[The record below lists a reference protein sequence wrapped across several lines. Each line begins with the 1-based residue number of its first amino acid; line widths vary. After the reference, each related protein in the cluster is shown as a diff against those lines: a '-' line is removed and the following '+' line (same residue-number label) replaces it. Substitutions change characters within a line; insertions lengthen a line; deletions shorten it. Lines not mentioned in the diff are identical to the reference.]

1 MAGLP
6 ALLPLL
12 PLGTGSALLAA
23 ALPLSAPVPLHP
35 IARRVPLS
43 APPPAPLPASAPAA
57 RATPGSDD
65 SPLSLPRQASGDA
78 LRING
83 LRQQAR
89 WQIEAGELWLPL
101 EVLEGQLGV
110 NRRRDSDG
118 ALVLEWYGE
127 QLVVPDGR
135 QRSLDDEVAV
145 PVLALLRALGV
156 DTRVRGPL
164 LELDLPARTLLGIR
178 SRDLGSG
185 ARRVVLDLAGPSLLR
200 SGDGRLLLGASATA
214 LQQQQ
219 LAELGLAPQ
228 QQGGWLSLQADGQ
241 RLSLAG
247 PWRLVLDLPG
257 GTRAGSGDAAT
268 ADPNGTGPRPL
279 GADPRL
285 AQLMGQGL
293 AIERR
298 VVPGSSGAVL
308 IHSVRLDPATV
319 PLDLRPLNRPDG
331 MQGLSSLSQ
340 LARGEAALIAI
351 NGGYFNRVN
360 RLPLGALRDGG
371 EWLSGPILNRG
382 AIGWQAGALP
392 SFGRLS
398 LEESVEDNQGR
409 RWPLTSLNSGYVQK
423 GVARY
428 TSAWGRSYTPI
439 SGQEMAVLLRA
450 GQVVQRYEPGSLAG
464 GVALRPGE
472 DLLVARG
479 GLLLPW
485 QPGDT
490 LQLRSR
496 PSHPL
501 GFSPYVIGGGP
512 LLLQGGQ
519 LVLNG
524 SAEGFSPGFLG
535 QGAPRSV
542 IASDGRQLWLLTLQ
556 GMGSAG
562 PTLMETALL
571 LQNQGLRDALNL
583 DGGSSTGLVL
593 GQDQA
598 VKGRGVAAAVH
609 NGLGLVPRGGLSSA
623 GSTPAL
629 GELLAG
635 P

>member
-12 PLGTGSALLAA
+12 PLGAGSTLLAA
-23 ALPLSAPVPLHP
+23 VLPLTAPPPLSAP
-35 IARRVPLS
+35 AER
-43 APPPAPLPASAPAA
+43 PALGRPSASAS
-57 RATPGSDD
+57 PG
-65 SPLSLPRQASGDA
+65 LPRQAAGDA
-78 LRING
+78 LQING

-89 WQIEAGELWLPL
+89 WQIEGGELWLPL

-110 NRRRDSDG
+110 TRRAAADG
-118 ALVLEWYGE
+118 GLALEWYGE
-127 QLVVPDGR
+127 RLVLTPGR
-135 QRSLDDEVAV
+135 ERSLADEVAV
-145 PVLALLRALGV
+145 PALGLLQPLGV
-156 DTRVRGPL
+156 TAAVRGRL
-164 LELDLPARTLLGIR
+164 LELSLPARPLLGIR

-185 ARRVVLDLAGPSLLR
+185 GRRVVFDLASPSLLR
-200 SGDGRLLLGASATA
+200 SGDGQLLLGADSSA
-214 LQQQQ
+214 LQRRQ
-219 LAELGLAPQ
+219 LAELGLAPR
-228 QQGGWLSLQADGQ
+228 QQGAWLALQAEGQ

-247 PWRLVLDLPG
+247 PWRLVLDLPA
-257 GTRAGSGDAAT
+257 RAGGGSPTA
-268 ADPNGTGPRPL
+268 ADPNGTANRPL
-279 GADPRL
+279 GSDPRL

-298 VVPGSSGAVL
+298 VASSGSGRVL
-308 IHSVRLDPATV
+308 IHSVRLDPAGV
-319 PLDLRPLNRPDG
+319 PLELRPLNRPDG

-360 RLPLGALRDGG
+360 RLPLGAVRDGG
-371 EWLSGPILNRG
+371 VWLSGPILNRG
-382 AIGWQAGALP
+382 AIGWQPGALP

-398 LEESVEDNQGR
+398 LEESVVDRQGQ

-423 GVARY
+423 GLARY

-439 SGQEMAVLLRA
+439 SGQEMAVLLRD
-450 GQVVQRYEPGSLAG
+450 GRVQQRYEPGSLAG
-464 GVALRPGE
+464 GVPLRPGE
-472 DLLVARG
+472 ELLVARG

-485 QPGDT
+485 QPGEA
-490 LQLRSR
+490 LQVRSR

-501 GFSPYVIGGGP
+501 GFNPFVMGGGP
-512 LLLQGGQ
+512 LLLQNGQ

-524 SAEGFSPGFLG
+524 TAEGFSAGFLG
-535 QGAPRSV
+535 QGAPRTV

-556 GMGSAG
+556 GVGDAG
-562 PTLMETALL
+562 PTLLETALL
-571 LQNQGLRDALNL
+571 LQQQGLRDALNL

-593 GQDQA
+593 GQEHT

-609 NGLGLVPRGGLSSA
+609 NGLGLVPRGERIGA
-623 GSTPAL
+623 GAGG

>member
-12 PLGTGSALLAA
+12 PLGAGSALLAA
-23 ALPLSAPVPLHP
+23 S
-35 IARRVPLS
+35 IPLS
-43 APPPAPLPASAPAA
+43 APPPAPLPAAAPLASQGRPSGGA
-57 RATPGSDD
+57 SLA
-65 SPLSLPRQASGDA
+65 LPRQAAGDA

-110 NRRRDSDG
+110 NRRADAAG
-118 ALVLEWYGE
+118 GMILEWYG
-127 QLVVPDGR
+127 QRLVVPAGR
-135 QRSLDDEVAV
+135 ERSLADEVAV
-145 PVLALLRALGV
+145 PALGLLQPLGV
-156 DTRVRGPL
+156 AIAARGTA
-164 LELDLPARTLLGIR
+164 LELTLPPQPLLGIR
-178 SRDLGSG
+178 SRNLGSG
-185 ARRVVLDLAGPSLLR
+185 GRRVVFDLAGPSLLR
-200 SGDGRLLLGASATA
+200 SGDGQVLVGTSANP
-214 LQQQQ
+214 LQRQQ
-219 LAELGLAPQ
+219 LAELGLAPR
-228 QQGGWLSLQADGQ
+228 QQGDWLALQADGQ
-241 RLSLAG
+241 RLTLDG

-257 GTRAGSGDAAT
+257 GGSAPGASPDTAT
-268 ADPNGTGPRPL
+268 GASSDPNGTANRPL
-279 GADPRL
+279 GSDPRL

-298 VVPGSSGAVL
+298 LAAGGSGPVL
-308 IHSVRLDPATV
+308 IHSVRLDPASV
-319 PLDLRPLNRPDG
+319 PVELRPLNRPDG

-340 LARGEAALIAI
+340 LARSEAALIAI

-360 RLPLGALRDGG
+360 RLPLGALRDEGV
-371 EWLSGPILNRG
+371 WLSGPILNRG
-382 AIGWQAGALP
+382 AIGWQAGSLP

-398 LEESVEDNQGR
+398 LEESVEDGQGR
-409 RWPLTSLNSGYVQK
+409 RWPLASLNSGYVQK
-423 GVARY
+423 GLARY

-439 SGQEMAVLLRA
+439 SGQEMAVLLRD
-450 GQVVQRYEPGSLAG
+450 GRVLLRYEPGSLAG
-464 GVALRPGE
+464 GVPLRPGE
-472 DLLVARG
+472 ELLVARG
-479 GLLLPW
+479 GLVLPW
-485 QPGDT
+485 QPGET

-496 PSHPL
+496 PTHPL

-524 SAEGFSPGFLG
+524 SAEGFGAGFLG
-535 QGAPRSV
+535 QGAPRTV

-556 GMGSAG
+556 GIGNAG

-571 LQNQGLRDALNL
+571 LRQQGLRDALNL

-593 GQDQA
+593 GQEHM

-609 NGLGLVPRGGLSSA
+609 NGLGLVPRGDLSGA
-623 GSTPAL
+623 GRSN

>member
-12 PLGTGSALLAA
+12 PLGAGSALLAA
-23 ALPLSAPVPLHP
+23 ALPLSAPLHPVARQVPLM
-35 IARRVPLS
+35 
-43 APPPAPLPASAPAA
+43 APPPAAPGPAA
-57 RATPGSDD
+57 AP
-65 SPLSLPRQASGDA
+65 PLRPAWAEGHAQQTLPRQASGDA

-89 WQIEAGELWLPL
+89 WLIEDGELWLPL

-110 NRRRDSDG
+110 NRRAGPDG
-118 ALVLEWYGE
+118 GMVLEWYG
-127 QLVVPDGR
+127 QRLALPAGR
-135 QRSLDDEVAV
+135 ERSLADEVAV
-145 PVLALLRALGV
+145 PALGLLQPLGV
-156 DTRVRGPL
+156 ATSVRGQL
-164 LELDLPARTLLGIR
+164 LELNLPPRPLVGIR

-185 ARRVVLDLAGPSLLR
+185 GRRVVFDLAGPSLLR
-200 SGDGRLLLGASATA
+200 SGDGQLLLSASASE
-214 LQQQQ
+214 LQRRQ
-219 LAELGLAPQ
+219 LAELGLAPR
-228 QQGGWLSLQADGQ
+228 QQGDWLALRAEGQ

-257 GTRAGSGDAAT
+257 GSGSGSAPGSAS
-268 ADPNGTGPRPL
+268 DPNGTANRPL
-279 GADPRL
+279 GSDPRL
-285 AQLMGQGL
+285 AQLMNQGL

-298 VVPGSSGAVL
+298 VAAGSTGPVL
-308 IHSVRLDPATV
+308 IHSVRLDPTAV
-319 PLDLRPLNRPDG
+319 PLELRPLNRPDG

-340 LARGEAALIAI
+340 LARGESALIAI

-371 EWLSGPILNRG
+371 VWLSGPILNRG
-382 AIGWQAGALP
+382 AIGWQAGTLP

-398 LEESVEDNQGR
+398 LEESVEDSQGR

-439 SGQEMAVLLRA
+439 SGQEMAVLLRD
-450 GQVVQRYEPGSLAG
+450 GRVLLRYEPGSLAG
-464 GVALRPGE
+464 GVPLRPGDE
-472 DLLVARG
+472 LLVARG
-479 GLLLPW
+479 GLLVPW
-485 QPGDT
+485 QPGET

-501 GFSPYVIGGGP
+501 GASPYVIGGGP

-524 SAEGFSPGFLG
+524 TAEGFSPGFLG
-535 QGAPRSV
+535 QGAPRTV

-556 GMGSAG
+556 GMGGAG

-571 LQNQGLRDALNL
+571 LQQQGLRDALNL

-593 GQDQA
+593 GQEHT

-609 NGLGLVPRGGLSSA
+609 NGLGLVPRSELGSA
-623 GSTPAL
+623 GASSGS

>member
-6 ALLPLL
+6 ALLAAVVPLTA
-12 PLGTGSALLAA
+12 PP
-23 ALPLSAPVPLHP
+23 PLSAPVERPALE
-35 IARRVPLS
+35 R
-43 APPPAPLPASAPAA
+43 PPAGASL
-57 RATPGSDD
+57 G
-65 SPLSLPRQASGDA
+65 LPRRAAGDG
-78 LRING
+78 LQING

-89 WQIEAGELWLPL
+89 WQIESGELWLPL

-110 NRRRDSDG
+110 TRRAAADG
-118 ALVLEWYGE
+118 GLVLEWFGE
-127 QLVVPDGR
+127 RLVLPPGR
-135 QRSLDDEVAV
+135 ERSLADEVAV
-145 PVLALLRALGV
+145 PALGLLQPLGV
-156 DTRVRGPL
+156 TAVVRGRL
-164 LELDLPARTLLGIR
+164 LELSLPARPLLGIR

-185 ARRVVLDLAGPSLLR
+185 GRRVVFDLASPSLLR
-200 SGDGRLLLGASATA
+200 SGDGQLLLGAGSSA
-214 LQQQQ
+214 QQRRQ
-219 LAELGLAPQ
+219 LAELGLAPR
-228 QQGGWLSLQADGQ
+228 QQGDWLALQAEGQ

-247 PWRLVLDLPG
+247 PWRLVLDLPAGAG
-257 GTRAGSGDAAT
+257 GGSTTA
-268 ADPNGTGPRPL
+268 ADPNGTANRPL
-279 GADPRL
+279 GTDPRL

-298 VVPGSSGAVL
+298 VASSGSGRVL
-308 IHSVRLDPATV
+308 IHSVRLDPAGV
-319 PLDLRPLNRPDG
+319 PLELRPLNRPDG

-371 EWLSGPILNRG
+371 VWLSGPILNRG

-398 LEESVEDNQGR
+398 LEESVVDRQGQ
-409 RWPLTSLNSGYVQK
+409 RWPITSLNSGYVQK
-423 GVARY
+423 GLARY

-439 SGQEMAVLLRA
+439 SGQEMAVLLRD
-450 GQVVQRYEPGSLAG
+450 GRVQQRYEPGSLAG
-464 GVALRPGE
+464 GVPLRPGE
-472 DLLVARG
+472 ELLVARG
-479 GLLLPW
+479 GLLLAW

-490 LQLRSR
+490 LQIRSR

-501 GFSPYVIGGGP
+501 GFNPYVMGGGP
-512 LLLQGGQ
+512 LLLQNGQ

-524 SAEGFSPGFLG
+524 TAEGFSAGFLG
-535 QGAPRSV
+535 QGAPRTV

-556 GMGSAG
+556 GVGSAG
-562 PTLMETALL
+562 PTLLETALI
-571 LQNQGLRDALNL
+571 LQQQGLRDALNL

-593 GQDQA
+593 GQEHT

-609 NGLGLVPRGGLSSA
+609 NGLGLVPRGERVGARA
-623 GSTPAL
+623 GG